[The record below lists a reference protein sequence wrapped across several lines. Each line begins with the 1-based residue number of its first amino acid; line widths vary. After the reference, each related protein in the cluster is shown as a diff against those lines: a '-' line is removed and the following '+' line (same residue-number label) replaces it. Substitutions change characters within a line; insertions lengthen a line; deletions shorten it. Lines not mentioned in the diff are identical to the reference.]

1 VDETVLIKELIDLLK
16 PIVLELNYEFYYL
29 EFTHEDDEDYL
40 RIYID
45 NEKGIGLDDCALVS
59 RKISETLDKV
69 DPIDVGYY
77 LEVSSPGVY
86 RQLFTEEHLNKNI
99 NAKVSLELNEQYN
112 GKKKYIGKLLSFTT
126 SDVHID
132 YKNKEIS
139 IPRNV
144 IDKII
149 LEGNAQG
156 VKKWMR
162 NLLVH

>member
-1 VDETVLIKELIDLLK
+1 MDETALTKELIELLK
-16 PIVLELNYEFYYL
+16 PIVLELNYQFYYL

-59 RKISETLDKV
+59 KKISETLDKV

-86 RQLFTEEHLNKNI
+86 RQLFTEEHLTKSI
-99 NAKVSLELNEQYN
+99 DAKVSLELNELYN
-112 GKKKYIGKLLSFTT
+112 GKKKYTGKLLSFTLENI
-126 SDVHID
+126 HID
-132 YKNKEIS
+132 YKNKEVS

-144 IDKII
+144 IDRII
-149 LEGNAQG
+149 LEGN
-156 VKKWMR
+156 V
-162 NLLVH
+162 